1 MTEQRVFLVVDDNA
15 VNRDLARIVLT
26 KQGWTV
32 DVAASGEEAL
42 LKMEGCRY
50 EQVLLDLCM
59 PGLSGEETCQ
69 RMRSFLG
76 VEGIRIIAY
85 TAHAFPEDY
94 SRILAAGFDRIIV
107 KPVSIKALID
117 AIS

>member
-1 MTEQRVFLVVDDNA
+1 MTEQRFFLVVDDNA
-15 VNRDLARIVLT
+15 VNRDLARIVLS
-26 KQGWTV
+26 KRGWTV

-42 LKMEGCRY
+42 LKMDGCRY
-50 EQVLLDLCM
+50 QQVLLDLCM

-69 RMRSFLG
+69 RMRSLYG
-76 VEGIRIIAY
+76 VEAMRIIAY

-94 SRILAAGFDRIIV
+94 PRLLAAGFDRIIV
-107 KPVSIKALID
+107 KPVSVQALID